1 MNKSNRKL
9 IIDKIS
15 HIIFLVIG
23 VICSLSIVI
32 IISFIFL
39 KGSRPFI
46 IKYANGQ
53 KATLIKFLFSTKY
66 NYNNYGALGIV
77 INTIFIVFV
86 VSIIAL
92 PLSVL
97 TSLFIVRIAP
107 KKIGHILQM
116 VVELLSSIPS
126 IIFGLFGMGII
137 NPMVKNLAKIFN
149 YQTAGG
155 VSTLSVIL
163 VLVMMI
169 MPTITTLSIT
179 SMKAIKDTQIN
190 ASLALGATMMQTN
203 YNIVIKGA
211 KSGIFSA
218 LILGIGRALGEAT
231 AVSMVCGG
239 NNGISIGLF
248 NPTSTITSTMLEGIH
263 ESVGLDYDIRFSL
276 GILLILLILFSNII
290 LNIIKKRMCRY
301 E

>member
-1 MNKSNRKL
+1 MNKSKRKL
-9 IIDKIS
+9 LIDKIS

-39 KGSRPFI
+39 KGCRPFI
-46 IKYANGQ
+46 AKYANGQ
-53 KATLIKFLFSTKY
+53 KASLIKFLFSITY
-66 NYNNYGALGIV
+66 NHNNYGALGIV
-77 INTIFIVFV
+77 INTIFIVFI

-97 TSLFIVRIAP
+97 TALFIVKIAP
-107 KKIGHILQM
+107 KKIGNVLQI
-116 VVELLSSIPS
+116 VVELLASIPS

-137 NPMVKNLAKIFN
+137 NPMVKNIAKLFN

-179 SMKAIKDTQIN
+179 AMKAIKDTQIN
-190 ASLALGATMMQTN
+190 ASLALGATTMQTN

-239 NNGISIGLF
+239 ASGISLGLF

-263 ESVGLDYDIRFSL
+263 ESVGIDYDIRFSL

-290 LNIIKKRMCRY
+290 LNMVKKRMCRY